1 MRPDGTN
8 NKMKNEETAPPHE
21 DTVKQAEE
29 LLDKILQ
36 KKFYIE
42 TERVENTGCKESV
55 SSECCILMPKQ
66 AASEY
71 TDEDSRM
78 SIFDVDNY
86 TFDNQTFRYLDSPP
100 FLMCLAAFLVVL
112 FIIVKVQIALSA
124 NGIIS

>member
-1 MRPDGTN
+1 MGADGTN
-8 NKMKNEETAPPHE
+8 NKMKNEGTSPPHE

-36 KKFYIE
+36 KKFHIE
-42 TERVENTGCKESV
+42 TERVENTGCTESV

-66 AASEY
+66 AASGY

-100 FLMCLAAFLVVL
+100 FLMCLAAFLVSFSSL
-112 FIIVKVQIALSA
+112 LKFKLH
-124 NGIIS
+124 

>member
-1 MRPDGTN
+1 
-8 NKMKNEETAPPHE
+8 MKNEETSPPHE
-21 DTVKQAEE
+21 DTIRRAEE

-36 KKFYIE
+36 KKFPTE
-42 TERVENTGCKESV
+42 TECAENTGCKESV

-71 TDEDSRM
+71 TEEDSRM

-100 FLMCLAAFLVVL
+100 FLMCLAAFLIVL

>member
-1 MRPDGTN
+1 
-8 NKMKNEETAPPHE
+8 MKNEETSPPHE
-21 DTVKQAEE
+21 DTIRRAEE

-36 KKFYIE
+36 KKFTTE
-42 TERVENTGCKESV
+42 TENTGCKESV
-55 SSECCILMPKQ
+55 PSECCILMPKQ

-71 TDEDSRM
+71 TEEDSRM

-100 FLMCLAAFLVVL
+100 FLMCLAAFLIVL